1 MMKRL
6 VIIKTLILLFY
17 GLCVTTTFGFQQSS
31 LEGDWQG
38 QVKFDG
44 KEMRLDAHFKN
55 ENGNIKGTVEYP
67 LREQIK
73 FDAQQTGQLELT
85 QIRVDS
91 SQVHFQWQEESKIF
105 VFDGQVKNNTIS
117 GSIQQGEKR
126 GTLDLVRPAKIESKL
141 FDEYAG
147 LYEVKPN
154 QVIQLSRPPNAPV
167 LLYVNFVSG
176 RHGGLLPLSENTFS
190 AGPAYQIPAPIES
203 TITFTRNTQGE
214 VTGLVWQQDG
224 TRAKRAR
231 KIKFRREEVSFQNG
245 DVTISGTLVLP
256 NTKAPHPAVVRIH
269 GAGPGSRF
277 NFADEF
283 YPYHGIAVL
292 NYDKRG
298 VGKSTGNWREA
309 GVEDL
314 AGDTLAGIQL
324 LRSRSDINPKQIGV
338 AGGSEGGWAASLV
351 AGRDANLAFLV
362 LVAGP
367 ALSFVDEVLNE
378 AADNMRVDGL
388 SDKETEA
395 ALEFL
400 RFKMSLIRSGEVL
413 TDAGWEKMQAA
424 AAKVKNEKWFA
435 YVRPWAK
442 GSWWWKKWYLMS
454 QYDPQPFLEKTIIP
468 VLAVYGGADRN
479 APAPRNVEALEKAM
493 KKAGNKN
500 YTIKVLPKANH
511 FGLEAE
517 RGFLFDDELPRLR
530 RFVPGYFDTVK
541 WILKRV
547 TVRR

>member
-6 VIIKTLILLFY
+6 VITTLTLLFY
-17 GLCVTTTFGFQQSS
+17 GLCATTTLGFQQSS

-44 KEMRLDAHFKN
+44 KEVRLDAHFKN
-55 ENGNIKGTVEYP
+55 ENGSLKGAVEYP

-73 FDAQQTGQLELT
+73 FDAGQTGQLELI

-91 SQVHFQWQEESKIF
+91 SQVHFQWQEESKKI
-105 VFDGQVKNNTIS
+105 VFDGQFKNNTIS
-117 GSIQQGEKR
+117 GSVQQGEKR

-154 QVIQLSRPPNAPV
+154 QVIQLSRPQGAPV
-167 LLYVNFVSG
+167 LLYVDFVSG

-190 AGPAYQIPAPIES
+190 AGPAYQIPAPTES
-203 TITFTRNTQGE
+203 KIAFDRNKEGE
-214 VTGLVWQQDG
+214 VTGLLWQQNG
-224 TRAKRAR
+224 ARAKRAR

-245 DVTISGTLVLP
+245 DVTLSGTLVLP
-256 NTKAPHPAVVRIH
+256 NAKAPHPAVVRIH

-277 NFADEF
+277 NFADE
-283 YPYHGIAVL
+283 YNAYHGIAVL

-314 AGDTLAGIQL
+314 AGDALAGIKL
-324 LRSRSDINPKQIGV
+324 LRNRNDINPKQIGV
-338 AGGSEGGWAASLV
+338 VGGSEGGWAASLV
-351 AGRDANLAFLV
+351 AARDKKLAFLV

-378 AADNMRVDGL
+378 AEDNMRADGL
-388 SDKETEA
+388 SDKEIKA
-395 ALEFL
+395 ALDFL
-400 RFKMSLIRSGEVL
+400 RFKMNLIRNGEVL
-413 TDAGWEKMQAA
+413 TDTGWEKMQAVA
-424 AAKVKNEKWFA
+424 DKVKNEKWFA

-454 QYDPQPFLEKTIIP
+454 QYDPQPFLEKTTIP

-493 KKAGNKN
+493 KKAGNKD
-500 YTIKVLPKANH
+500 YIIKVLPKANH

-530 RFVPGYFDTVK
+530 RFVPGYFDAVK